1 MATNQRLSSLTEY
14 KTILPY
20 ASEIFGVYQP
30 LIGWKGK
37 RNMNRFITKP
47 ILLPYEVIEQNTDLI
62 VREQKIDHK
71 SIRFNEYLKINHDP
85 RAGKLPDELQFYES
99 IQIHSPQI
107 EKNNS
112 NILLQLLKGEIK
124 DESDIEK
131 KLESESFKKLVG
143 MASEI
148 LYSDYKK
155 NFVDTTETSPGYYV
169 NLNKKLIEEAHLISK
184 TANKL
189 LTLYENKNTTAL
201 IEAIRSGS
209 YTITPKQY
217 IKNPF
222 ESFDPTQQL
231 NQVGLSP
238 VGVVHL
244 FRQYFFE
251 LDTFLGTPVGHV
263 WLSPGSSVE
272 LIESST
278 RRTLVEKTSEFSS
291 ETISKTETSL
301 TEKDEL
307 SEAIKSEN
315 ENSIKFGANVTA
327 EQKWVWGEASQ
338 SASFDLGTTQKTA
351 RETTHTKMREQSNK
365 LSSEIRKNYKST
377 FKTVTETTDIS
388 SKRMVLNNTTEKLVN
403 YELRRKMRQVAVQ
416 VQDVGTYLCWQTFV
430 DRPGNALGLSN
441 LVHIAQKPDGQIP
454 QPPEEIPAMQP
465 FSNQEVITINCIPT
479 TKEGKEE
486 FDENALDETFII
498 CQKHGGRHLKE
509 DNGHQYVIERYHEFT
524 LQSKNPGYKLADLR
538 FAVTPDISLKREIIE
553 SEEGEGK
560 VKVKV
565 ILESVNFRD
574 KMNIT
579 LNAESFWVADT
590 ESQYYQDLETKR
602 LAAQKLYNAA
612 ERKESEAQYITAA
625 RERIKLANGIQ
636 PRKYE
641 ELREEERIVVYRRL
655 IKDLGKEIVY
665 KTKVESSGDNMLM
678 ISTKKSSD
686 SDFHIFYELLNS
698 IFDIDKML
706 YFVAPEWWKS
716 KPITQ
721 LNMGSESYDLHDVN
735 TDDDDELV
743 QRSNTVIPKSNFV
756 TWGEQR
762 PNNYLITDDQPYPAK
777 MGSSL
782 GWLLQLDGD
791 NLRNAFLNSPWVK
804 AVIPIRPGK
813 EKEALNWLKHVEGM
827 NGISNDD
834 MYQGPEEDHQ
844 GKTLLQ
850 VLDKLAERV
859 QKKHKAALTPDT
871 FPKTDE
877 ELVDTIDPETKE
889 IIDDRNIVSST
900 PIDRVY
906 EHGFYPLDKGF
917 RVDVDKDFQIFD
929 QWIEVLPTDQV
940 VPVEVKYDPL
950 TGRQIKL

>member
-1 MATNQRLSSLTEY
+1 MATNQRLSNLTEY
-14 KTILPY
+14 KAILPY

-37 RNMNRFITKP
+37 RNMNRFIMKP
-47 ILLPYEVIEQNTDLI
+47 ILLPYEVIEKNTDLV
-62 VREQKIDHK
+62 VREQQIDHK

-85 RAGKLPDELQFYES
+85 RAGKLPDDLQFYES
-99 IQIHSPQI
+99 IQIHPGQV
-107 EKNNS
+107 EKNNN
-112 NILLQLLKGEIK
+112 NILLQLLKDEIK
-124 DESDIEK
+124 EESNIEEK
-131 KLESESFKKLVG
+131 FESESFKKLVSL
-143 MASEI
+143 ASEV

-155 NFVDTTETSPGYYV
+155 NFVDTTETSPGYYIH
-169 NLNKKLIEEAHLISK
+169 LNKKLVEEANLISK
-184 TANKL
+184 TANRL
-189 LTLYENKNTTAL
+189 LTLYEKKNITA
-201 IEAIRSGS
+201 IIDIVRSGS
-209 YTITPKQY
+209 YTFTPKQY
-217 IKNPF
+217 IENPF
-222 ESFDPTQQL
+222 ESFDPTKQL
-231 NQVGLSP
+231 DQVGLSP
-238 VGVVHL
+238 VGIVHL

-251 LDTFLGTPVGHV
+251 LDTFLGTPVEHV

-278 RRTLVEKTSEFSS
+278 RRTLVERTSEFSS
-291 ETISKTETSL
+291 EIISRTETSL

-351 RETTHTKMREQSNK
+351 RENTHTKMREQSNK

-377 FKTVTETTDIS
+377 FKTITETTDIS
-388 SKRMVLNNTTEKLVN
+388 SKRMVLNNTSTKLVN
-403 YELRRKMRQVAVQ
+403 YELRRKMRQIAVQ

-454 QPPEEIPAMQP
+454 QPPEEIPQMQP
-465 FSNQEVITINCIPT
+465 FSNQETITIDCIPA
-479 TKEGKEE
+479 TKKGKEE
-486 FDENALDETFII
+486 FDEDALDENYVI
-498 CQKHGGRHLKE
+498 CQEHGGDHLKE
-509 DNGHQYVIERYHEFT
+509 DNGHEYVIKRYHEFT
-524 LQSKNPGYKLADLR
+524 LQSKNPGYKLADLK
-538 FAVTPDISLKREIIE
+538 FAVTPDISLKREITDPKA
-553 SEEGEGK
+553 G
-560 VKVKV
+560 KVKV

-579 LNAESFWVADT
+579 LSAESFWEVDADST
-590 ESQYYQDLETKR
+590 YYLDLEAKR

-655 IKDLGKEIVY
+655 IKDLGREIVY
-665 KTKVESSGDNMLM
+665 KTKVESSENNMFM
-678 ISTKKSSD
+678 VSIKKSSD

-716 KPITQ
+716 KLIISQ
-721 LNMGSESYDLHDVN
+721 LNMGSKSYDLHDPN
-735 TDDDDELV
+735 IDDDDELIE
-743 QRSNTVIPKSNFV
+743 RSNTVIPKSNFV

-827 NGISNDD
+827 NGISNED
-834 MYQGPEEDHQ
+834 MYQGPEEEHQ

-877 ELVDTIDPETKE
+877 ELIDTIDPETKE

-906 EHGFYPLDKGF
+906 EHGFYPLEKGF

-940 VPVEVKYDPL
+940 VPVEVEYDPK
-950 TGRQIKL
+950 TGRQK